1 MGDCVRGP
9 AENTLG
15 GECASCVC
23 AVIRVSGRAPPLPA
37 RAMISIKVV
46 LVGATKCGKT
56 CASPLACL
64 VPRAFLIAPPQALRS
79 ASLKCVPGL
88 AAVPL

>member
-1 MGDCVRGP
+1 MCGGRRKTHLAASVLRVR
-9 AENTLG
+9 
-15 GECASCVC
+15 
-23 AVIRVSGRAPPLPA
+23 AVIRVESVAALPSCP